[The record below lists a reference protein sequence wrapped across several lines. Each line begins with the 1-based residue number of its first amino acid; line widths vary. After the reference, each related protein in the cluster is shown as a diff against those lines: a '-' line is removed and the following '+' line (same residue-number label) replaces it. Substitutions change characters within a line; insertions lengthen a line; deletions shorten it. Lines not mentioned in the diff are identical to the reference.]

1 MHQLDYSITDLA
13 QRQALV
19 DTILKE
25 NPNPSSKYLDILADY
40 LISGSS
46 SEKRAILTTNR
57 LATINKRETSYENLV
72 SKFENGEDG
81 VYNLT
86 TEDKNCLFQ
95 PKDPIT
101 DQDREEIPELA
112 QATQAI
118 AFWSNKLKNA
128 EGRDRYIIKS
138 ALIDARK
145 EQYAIRM
152 SRKPP
157 IHGNTNPV
165 RVPTKPITLNGYIT
179 FDENGY
185 CVPHGISLIDP
196 KVVSALLCNYQYYKS
211 HAARGSDLSYLLEE
225 LDKLIDQAL
234 ANKPILKTLIEAKI
248 QELSNVEVQE
258 RIKEKCGQTHSL
270 EYISGLWR
278 KKIPAIIA
286 SAAED
291 NYLEYYYTEVEKGK
305 WKRCSRCGKIK
316 LAHNKYFSR
325 NGTSKDSYYSI
336 CKECRNKRKED

>member
-165 RVPTKPITLNGYIT
+165 RVPTKPITLNGFIT

-211 HAARGSDLSYLLEE
+211 HAAHGSDLSYLLEE

-248 QELSNVEVQE
+248 QELSNV
-258 RIKEKCGQTHSL
+258 
-270 EYISGLWR
+270 
-278 KKIPAIIA
+278 
-286 SAAED
+286 
-291 NYLEYYYTEVEKGK
+291 
-305 WKRCSRCGKIK
+305 
-316 LAHNKYFSR
+316 
-325 NGTSKDSYYSI
+325 
-336 CKECRNKRKED
+336 

>member
-118 AFWSNKLKNA
+118 AFWSDKLKNA

-165 RVPTKPITLNGYIT
+165 RVPAKPITLNGFIT

-211 HAARGSDLSYLLEE
+211 HAAHGSDLSYLLEE